1 MINKKMTNKEII
13 EKFYQSFASADAEGM
28 ISCYHTNIQFCD
40 PAFGLL
46 EGDDAKKM
54 WRMLVRP
61 GIKINFENVVADE
74 QKGSAQWTAHYTFSP
89 TGRKVINKVS
99 AKFEFKDGKIIK
111 HTDEFD
117 MWKWSKQA
125 LGLKGYLLGWSDF
138 MKNKIQKQANAR
150 LKKFTG

>member
-1 MINKKMTNKEII
+1 
-13 EKFYQSFASADAEGM
+13 
-28 ISCYHTNIQFCD
+28 
-40 PAFGLL
+40 
-46 EGDDAKKM
+46 
-54 WRMLVRP
+54 MLVRP
-61 GIKINFENVVADE
+61 GIKINFENVVTDE

-89 TGRKVINKVS
+89 TGKKVINKVS

>member
-1 MINKKMTNKEII
+1 MTNKEII
-13 EKFYQSFASADAEGM
+13 EKFYLSFVNADAEGM
-28 ISCYHTNIQFCD
+28 VSCYHDSIQFRD

-61 GIKINFENVVADE
+61 GIKIFFENVMADE
-74 QKGSAQWTAHYTFSP
+74 QKGSAQWTAHYIFSP
-89 TGRKVINKVS
+89 TGRNVINKVS
-99 AKFEFKDGKIIK
+99 AKFEFKDGKILK

-125 LGLKGYLLGWSDF
+125 LGLKGYLLGWSAF
-138 MKNKIQKQANAR
+138 MKNKIQQQANAR
-150 LKKFTG
+150 LRKFNS